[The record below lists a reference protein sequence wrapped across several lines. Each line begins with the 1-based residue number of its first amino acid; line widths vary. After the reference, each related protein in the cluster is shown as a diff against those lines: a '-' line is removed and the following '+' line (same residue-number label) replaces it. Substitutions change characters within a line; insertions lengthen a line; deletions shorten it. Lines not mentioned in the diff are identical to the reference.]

1 MGHSL
6 RQHTLISTLGALV
19 FAIPVGGCATA
30 SPSSAFQIPE
40 EQFHSKVKR
49 IALAPIAVP
58 SQLGVS
64 EPAKLRFDALI
75 EAKLQEAGF
84 TTFPAKEWGE
94 AFTRIQQEAGGL
106 FDPRTGELDDAK
118 VKTILLRTVE
128 ELRGRF
134 QLDAILFPR
143 VHVVKAKFTGAWARW
158 DGASDSLTSGL
169 SVLATSGISG
179 TVPALT
185 LGREHRQPRRRAG
198 AVPARRGHS
207 GIGKARPTDG
217 EIVRQ
222 VARPRSSGGGSCQ
235 RGAQPRRGGDRPGAS
250 AEETIISRRGRRI
263 SLHPYASTPRRWD

>member
-19 FAIPVGGCATA
+19 FAIAVGGCATA

-84 TTFPAKEWGE
+84 TTFPATEWGE

-185 LGREHRQPRRRAG
+185 L
-198 AVPARRGHS
+198 VVSIDSPADELALYRRGAGIQVLEKLAPLTERLS
-207 GIGKARPTDG
+207 GKWLAP
-217 EIVRQ
+217 V
-222 VARPRSSGGGSCQ
+222 PR
-235 RGAQPRRGGDRPGAS
+235 
-250 AEETIISRRGRRI
+250 EEVLANEERNLAAVGIALGPLLKKR
-263 SLHPYASTPRRWD
+263 